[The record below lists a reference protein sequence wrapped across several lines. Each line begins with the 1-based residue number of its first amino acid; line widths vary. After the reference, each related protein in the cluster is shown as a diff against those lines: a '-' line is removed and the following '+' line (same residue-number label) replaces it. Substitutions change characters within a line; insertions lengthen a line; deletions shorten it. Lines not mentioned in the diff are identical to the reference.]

1 MSHMR
6 KQNLYYI
13 KKHFEKKTGV
23 CLISAGC
30 KQEADSPAHKSK
42 HSIVPKV
49 ALIAA
54 IVTVFMTL
62 TAFAVT
68 IFSTWA
74 GDALTITASY
84 YGSGI
89 VWVEITNQ
97 SDKDLTLEPQMNLC
111 YYSTQELVE
120 STGEEPYLDAI
131 TIPAHATEKIRLDLR
146 RTYDVAALENTKN
159 DFYYL
164 QITNDRF
171 LLGQKW
177 SCMVSF
183 VVTDYVT
190 PWYEYSDSTIHD
202 GVLPPLK
209 AYYQNFTP
217 DIFARWVDVFDYV
230 ELVQTELDKVDGNIV
245 RACEPPI
252 YFDYYD
258 WFGSTHWSTF
268 DGYNKLLGIDDS
280 EYYDMIGIDMP
291 CIQDDGSSPGGG
303 WIMPLFYLYQ
313 YNKSDITSPQDYV
326 FMSGNLLTFEEI
338 EPYKVYDDG
347 EYVIYEMHHLIYTD
361 LETYV
366 KDMALQRDD
375 IYLNEQIWDRIE
387 RFYEYWSQPENM
399 EKAFYSAYNPGKHEK
414 NHLITIPEVIE
425 LSRRGEDISF
435 EDIRNYRG
443 SPSGLSI
450 YESETGMDCAID
462 GNYVLFYAQHLDGT
476 LKGWYLIHTPTG
488 DQIDIR
494 YSDVEAFVEAHDAP
508 LPRCSCKDT
517 DNGNHGW
524 TVTMDWLLKQGT
536 SISMAKMDNNC
547 RFLYEEEQDPDLH
560 YDIIPIHETEEFHMR
575 FGWSEEE
582 NKWALWLVHTES
594 GDRCDLQIEDSTAF
608 VEAHGGI

>member
-1 MSHMR
+1 MNHMQ
-6 KQNLYYI
+6 KHNLYHI
-13 KKHFEKKTGV
+13 KRIFEQKTGTR
-23 CLISAGC
+23 LITACSAQDASGE
-30 KQEADSPAHKSK
+30 KEPTVRRRLPRA
-42 HSIVPKV
+42 

-54 IVTVFMTL
+54 VVTVFLTL
-62 TAFAVT
+62 SAFAFG
-68 IFSTWA
+68 IFSTLA
-74 GDALTITASY
+74 GDSLTITASY

-97 SDKDLTLEPQMNLC
+97 SDKALELEPEMKL
-111 YYSTQELVE
+111 YHYSTQELVE
-120 STGEEPYLDAI
+120 STDEDIYMENL
-131 TIPAHATEKIRLDLR
+131 TIPANSTERVRLDLR
-146 RTYDVAALENTKN
+146 RAYDVEALENTKN
-159 DFYYL
+159 DFFYL
-164 QITNDRF
+164 QMTNDSF

-183 VVTDYVT
+183 VVSDYVT
-190 PWYEYSDSTIHD
+190 PWYEFSDKSCLEGI
-202 GVLPPLK
+202 LPSLRP
-209 AYYQNFTP
+209 YFRNFTP
-217 DIFARWVDVFDYV
+217 DIFARWTDVFDYV
-230 ELVQTELDKVDGNIV
+230 ELVQAELDQVDGKIV

-252 YFDYYD
+252 YCDYYD

-268 DGYNKLLGIDDS
+268 DGYHKLLGIDDS

-291 CIQDDGSSPGGG
+291 CVNDDGSSPGGG

-313 YNKSDITSPQDYV
+313 YNKADISSPQDYA
-326 FMSGNLLTFEEI
+326 FMRGNLLTFEEI

-366 KDMALQRDD
+366 EDMMLQRDD
-375 IYLNEQIWDRIE
+375 VYLNDQIWDRIE

-399 EKAFYSAYNPGKHEK
+399 EKAFYNAYDPGKHEK
-414 NHLITIPEVIE
+414 NHLITMPEVIE

-450 YESETGMDCAID
+450 YESETGMDCPID
-462 GNYVLFYAQHLDGT
+462 GNYVLFYAQHLNGT

-508 LPRCSCKDT
+508 MPRCSCEDT
-517 DNGNHGW
+517 DNGDHGW

-536 SISMAKMDNNC
+536 NISMAKMDNNC
-547 RFLYEEEQDPDLH
+547 QFLYEEDHDPDLH
-560 YDIIPIHETEEFHMR
+560 YYIIPIHETEEFHMR
-575 FGWSEEE
+575 FGWCEEE
-582 NKWALWLVHTES
+582 NKWALWLVHNES
-594 GDRCDLQIEDSTAF
+594 GDRCDLEIDDSRAF
-608 VEAHGGI
+608 VEAHSGS